1 MTLGVRGGLDQV
13 AHYVGG
19 PLACMGPYPHTH
31 IAKPLDILTDIS
43 NMQ

>member
-19 PLACMGPYPHTH
+19 PAWGHIHTHTH

>member
-19 PLACMGPYPHTH
+19 PAWGHIHTH